1 MTETGN
7 QGYKDTMILN
17 DMEEIID
24 WIIQNKE
31 WVFSGIGVFVLG
43 LFLSKKNVRN
53 SLKAMFNIKS
63 NITQINI
70 ENKDN
75 EEE

>member
-1 MTETGN
+1 
-7 QGYKDTMILN
+7 
-17 DMEEIID
+17 MEEIID
-24 WIIQNKE
+24 WIIRNKE

>member
-1 MTETGN
+1 
-7 QGYKDTMILN
+7 
-17 DMEEIID
+17 MEEIID

-31 WVFSGIGVFVLG
+31 WIFSGIGVFILG

-53 SLKAMFNIKS
+53 SFKAMFNFKS

-75 EEE
+75 EEK

>member
-1 MTETGN
+1 
-7 QGYKDTMILN
+7 
-17 DMEEIID
+17 MEEIIE

-63 NITQINI
+63 NITQINL

-75 EEE
+75 EKE

>member
-1 MTETGN
+1 
-7 QGYKDTMILN
+7 
-17 DMEEIID
+17 MEEILE

-31 WVFSGIGVFVLG
+31 WVFSGLGVFVLG

-63 NITQINI
+63 NITQINL

-75 EEE
+75 EKE

>member
-1 MTETGN
+1 M
-7 QGYKDTMILN
+7 KA
-17 DMEEIID
+17 IID
-24 WIIQNKE
+24 LIIQNME
-31 WVFSGIGVFVLG
+31 WIFSGIGVFVLG
-43 LFLSKKNVRN
+43 LFVAKKNVRN
-53 SLKAMFNIKS
+53 YLKAMFNFKS

>member
-1 MTETGN
+1 
-7 QGYKDTMILN
+7 
-17 DMEEIID
+17 MEEILD
-24 WIIQNKE
+24 WIIKNKE
-31 WVFSGIGVFVLG
+31 WVFSGIGVFILG

-53 SLKAMFNIKS
+53 YLKAMFNIKS

-70 ENKDN
+70 ENKGD

>member
-1 MTETGN
+1 
-7 QGYKDTMILN
+7 
-17 DMEEIID
+17 MEEIID

-31 WVFSGIGVFVLG
+31 WVFSSIGVSVLS

-75 EEE
+75 EKE

>member
-1 MTETGN
+1 
-7 QGYKDTMILN
+7 MIFH

>member
-1 MTETGN
+1 
-7 QGYKDTMILN
+7 
-17 DMEEIID
+17 MEEIID

-43 LFLSKKNVRN
+43 LLLSNKSTRN

-63 NITQINI
+63 NVTQFNI

-75 EEE
+75 EKE

>member
-1 MTETGN
+1 
-7 QGYKDTMILN
+7 
-17 DMEEIID
+17 MEDIID

-31 WVFSGIGVFVLG
+31 WMFSGIGVFVLG

-53 SLKAMFNIKS
+53 SLKAMLNFKS
-63 NITQINI
+63 KITQINI

-75 EEE
+75 EKE